1 MQSPGLRWGLPEDPA
16 RRVRRRQNHH
26 SPYGLGRALR
36 PPSVASPEKSRV
48 SWCENQPRPRP
59 WPSRGREGGR
69 RGPRRQPPGLSLLS
83 PSSSARW
90 AGPTACSAHTCLAGL
105 HPACRGSRPRC
116 KGAPLCPGQ
125 GAPQE
130 SLPGLGSGQHV
141 GKRQPSPPRHGAVT
155 GSHGV
160 SPAWAQI
167 PGVRTPSPRPAVPP
181 TPVCWGS
188 RWIPGGTWSRWGL
201 WPSHW
206 ASGPHTAAPGAGEG
220 RVRMGCGARARGGAE
235 GPGRRAEEC
244 VEGGPLGLV
253 SASPICTSSG
263 SASLSSERECRLRPS
278 TRGPGQAAAPWL
290 GVWAAATWDQPARP
304 SCPASGGTPPPNTGP
319 RSFSAPCHRGWR
331 SR

>member
-141 GKRQPSPPRHGAVT
+141 GKRQPSPPTRGCHRQPWGVASLGAD
-155 GSHGV
+155 
-160 SPAWAQI
+160 
-167 PGVRTPSPRPAVPP
+167 
-181 TPVCWGS
+181 
-188 RWIPGGTWSRWGL
+188 PGGTHPFPSASSSPHTSLLGVQVDTRWHMVTVGALACTLGL
-201 WPSHW
+201 W
-206 ASGPHTAAPGAGEG
+206 APHCSPRSWRGAGAYG
-220 RVRMGCGARARGGAE
+220 MR
-235 GPGRRAEEC
+235 
-244 VEGGPLGLV
+244 
-253 SASPICTSSG
+253 SACTRWS
-263 SASLSSERECRLRPS
+263 
-278 TRGPGQAAAPWL
+278 
-290 GVWAAATWDQPARP
+290 
-304 SCPASGGTPPPNTGP
+304 
-319 RSFSAPCHRGWR
+319 
-331 SR
+331 